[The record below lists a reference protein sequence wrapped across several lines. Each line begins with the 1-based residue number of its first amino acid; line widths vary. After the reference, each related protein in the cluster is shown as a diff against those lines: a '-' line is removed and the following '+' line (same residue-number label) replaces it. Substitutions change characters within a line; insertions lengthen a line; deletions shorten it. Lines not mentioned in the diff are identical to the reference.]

1 MVFVEPGGSLM
12 NESFSP
18 KDILKGLLCVPFWG
32 GKHHFWKLKMMVIQL
47 LFVMFKGDMW

>member
-1 MVFVEPGGSLM
+1 M

-18 KDILKGLLCVPFWG
+18 KDILKGLLCVPFE